1 MNKEPWVSILG
12 ALEDVKAGKATPEEA
27 LEWIKWYMV
36 NVEDMIDNNVA
47 DAKN

>member
-27 LEWIKWYMV
+27 LEWIKGYV
-36 NVEDMIDNNVA
+36 GDTTDNNVA